1 MRDEK
6 FYRQEMCVRAVFRIV
21 CAFVLILRIIGLYA
35 NFNYYAIYMGYKTEF
50 DYSDFGD
57 LFEIY
62 SGSIVVIAFLELL
75 IILLLG
81 TRLLFLMYKHHRDE
95 YKENKLWMIL
105 FGTFIF
111 IE

>member
-6 FYRQEMCVRAVFRIV
+6 FYRQELCVRAVFRIF
-21 CAFVLILRIIGLYA
+21 CAFIFILRIIGLSA
-35 NFNYYAIYMGYKTEF
+35 NFNFYADYMAYKTE
-50 DYSDFGD
+50 YNNSDFRD
-57 LFEIY
+57 VFEIY

-75 IILLLG
+75 FILLLG